1 MPSKPGI
8 PLRPLPAWYRADV
21 GRRTRSAM
29 LIAALFV
36 AGGCATPDPR
46 FVVRGEIHGFPFQG
60 TTDSEQS
67 QALLQRM
74 LGESGRVPA
83 AGVRSIRLDQGEPAG
98 PPDREA
104 LQQLTRQHSQD
115 LAALVFAQQV
125 LSLGPNRRVQLL
137 YLKNLA
143 RIQADPEAVGR
154 EVSRAAAGY
163 SFVFAPAWLYR
174 SRPWNGAD
182 FRRPRQLLEANGIQ
196 TELLD
201 LAEDGAVEDS
211 AARIAAAL
219 REPAAPGRKRIL
231 VSTSKS
237 GGEVALAVGGLLA
250 PEELAS
256 VAAWINIGGLLQ
268 GTPLVDI
275 GLNSWRK
282 PLVQFW
288 FALQG
293 WNWAGVESMATPIR
307 RARFATLRFPA
318 HLLVVN
324 FVGVPLSGDM
334 TFYSRAGY
342 ALLERF
348 GPNDGVAL
356 LADQI
361 VPEGVTILQ
370 PGADHYFDL
379 PDIDLRG
386 MALVKSVLDLVATG
400 TRRPETA
407 EAEGTPAFHLAPG
420 APGGRQ

>member
-1 MPSKPGI
+1 M
-8 PLRPLPAWYRADV
+8 PLRSLLALCRV
-21 GRRTRSAM
+21 HLGQRTRIAV
-29 LIAALFV
+29 LVAALLL
-36 AGGCATPDPR
+36 AGACATPDPR

-74 LGESGRVPA
+74 LEESGRVPA

-98 PPDREA
+98 PPDRDA
-104 LQQLTRQHSQD
+104 LQRLSRQYSHD
-115 LAALVFAQQV
+115 LATLVFAQQV
-125 LSLGPNRRVQLL
+125 LSLEPNRRAQAL

-143 RIQADPEAVGR
+143 RVQADPEVAGR
-154 EVSRAAAGY
+154 EISRAAAGY

-182 FRRPRQLLEANGIQ
+182 FRRPRQFLEANGIQ

-201 LAEDGAVEDS
+201 LPEDGVVEDN
-211 AARIAAAL
+211 AAL
-219 REPAAPGRKRIL
+219 IATALRQPAAPGRKRIL

-237 GGEVALAVGGLLA
+237 GGEVALAAGGLLG

-256 VAAWINIGGLLQ
+256 VAAWINIGGLIQ
-268 GTPLVDI
+268 GTPLVDL
-275 GLNSWRK
+275 GLNSWQT
-282 PLVQFW
+282 PLVRFW
-288 FALQG
+288 FTLKG

-318 HLLVVN
+318 HLVIVN
-324 FVGVPLSGDM
+324 LVGVPLSGDM
-334 TFYSRAGY
+334 TFYSRPGS

-361 VPEGVTILQ
+361 VPGGLTVLQ

-379 PDIDLRG
+379 PDMDLRAL
-386 MALVKSVLDLVATG
+386 ALVKSVLDLVTTG

-407 EAEGTPAFHLAPG
+407 GAGGAPALRFEPG
-420 APGGRQ
+420 APGANQ